1 MKGRRLMI
9 VGTFL
14 LFVLFIG
21 VPAVRASAYV
31 KLTTIPIPMAAGD
44 VDIAWVDPGSHIFY
58 VADRL
63 THGIDMIDTINN
75 TFLGTIGGFVGAQ
88 SGPRRGP
95 SGVMV
100 IADRNELWAGD
111 GDSTVKVV
119 DRRTHSVV
127 ATIPTGGTGR
137 ANDVAY
143 DPADGVVLVGNDQE
157 KVPFET
163 FISVTTRTI
172 IGKMMFTNYTGLQQT
187 VWNPADGLVY
197 MSVPGTSTNPGG
209 EVDVINP
216 KSMKLV
222 QVYPLPKNYI
232 PNGMALGPNQ
242 QLLLVQ
248 SPEGLK
254 ANGWAETI
262 VMNATNGKIVATIPQ
277 VGGGDEVWYNPGD
290 NRFYIGANQMTVD
303 GSSSAPGVCVVGVI
317 DAATDLWV
325 ENIPTGCASSLAA
338 DPSNNH
344 LFVPESGVGVSVY
357 ADLASLNEQ
366 VNSISSQLSTLGALR
381 DQVSTLTIVAYGAA
395 VLAVISLAVA
405 LVWARKP
412 KRA

>member
-1 MKGRRLMI
+1 M
-9 VGTFL
+9 
-14 LFVLFIG
+14 
-21 VPAVRASAYV
+21 PAVRASAYV
-31 KLTTIPIPMAAGD
+31 KLGTISIPMAAGD

-63 THGIDMIDTINN
+63 THGIDMIDTTNN
-75 TFLGTIGGFVGAQ
+75 TFLGTIGGFVGAKA
-88 SGPRRGP
+88 GPGRGP

-119 DRRTHSVV
+119 DLTTRSVV
-127 ATIPTGGTGR
+127 ATISTGGTNR

-143 DPADGVVLVGNDQE
+143 DPADGVVIVGNDLD

-163 FISVTTRTI
+163 FISVTTRTVV
-172 IGKMMFTNYTGLQQT
+172 GKMMFTNYTGLQQS
-187 VWNPADGLVY
+187 VWNPVDGLIY
-197 MSVPGTSTNPGG
+197 ISIPGTPTNPGG

-216 KSMKLV
+216 KSMKIV
-222 QVYPLPKNYI
+222 QVYPLPNNYD

-254 ANGWAETI
+254 ANGRAETI

-277 VGGGDEVWYNPGD
+277 VGGGDQVWYNPGD
-290 NRFYIGANQMTVD
+290 NRFYIGADQMTAD
-303 GSSSAPGVCVVGVI
+303 GSSSAPEVCVVGVV
-317 DAATDLWV
+317 DAATDLWI

-344 LFVPESGVGVSVY
+344 LFVPEKGIGVSVY
-357 ADLASLNEQ
+357 ADLASLNAQ
-366 VNSISSQLSTLGALR
+366 VNSISSQLSTLDALR
-381 DQVSTLTIVAYGAA
+381 DQMSTLTTVAYVAA
-395 VLAVISLAVA
+395 ALAVISLAVA
-405 LVWARKP
+405 LVSARKP
-412 KRA
+412 KRT